1 MNTPNATDMNFANGN
16 LCTECFL
23 TLLILTLLIT
33 AQVPYA
39 FSAQGNVGNRLSCE
53 PILCDLIQEKVTS
66 DLGVAAFDGFKDS
79 LRRFYQMN
87 DMKLA
92 WFDQRGKPT
101 DQAFQVADIL
111 ADAAAK
117 GLDPHA
123 YGGDIWKGRLLE
135 IRDKEVT
142 DSGRD
147 RIYRLAP
154 VDAGISVSLMR
165 YASDIRLGRINPAD
179 VGADLNVEDKRFDL
193 AAALFAHLHD
203 PDIKSALKKIEPP
216 YRGYWNLLYWLSIY
230 DRLSHDPK
238 LNVPLPV
245 TATVHPGEK
254 YAAMSDL
261 RYRLTAYGDL
271 KLEEGMDSSSEAK
284 EQSSQD
290 HSAATDTTYTEAT
303 VKAIKH
309 FQARHGLTPDGIIG
323 KNTFAA
329 LNVPASKR
337 VEQIKLSLERWRWLP
352 DQAGDRIIAVNMPQ
366 FKLFG
371 LEKRTANFYDPVLN
385 MKVIIGKAYK
395 RHQTPIFTG
404 MMRYVVFSP
413 YWNVPYSILKKE
425 LLPKIR
431 QDHSY
436 VAKHNYEIV
445 KAFTPEEQ
453 PLPVNNKTIDGLV
466 RGIYHLRQKPG
477 PENALGPIKFIFPN
491 RHTIFLHGTPA
502 QNLFR
507 FETRTFSHGCIRVEH
522 PDLLALFV
530 LKANGDWTLER
541 IHELMD
547 SKKWKRVNLKRPLPV
562 FIFYSSAVAEQKD
575 RILFFRDIYGYD
587 ERLKEAILSL
597 GQAL

>member
-1 MNTPNATDMNFANGN
+1 MDTPNTTDMNSTTNH
-16 LCTECFL
+16 LCIER
-23 TLLILTLLIT
+23 LLALSILTLLIT
-33 AQVPYA
+33 AHVPRA
-39 FSAQGNVGNRLSCE
+39 FSAQENVENRLSCE
-53 PILCDLIQEKVTS
+53 PILCDLIQEKVTT

-92 WFDQRGKPT
+92 WFDQQGKPT
-101 DQAFQVADIL
+101 AQAFQVADIL

-123 YGGDIWKGRLLE
+123 YGGDIWKGRLQE
-135 IRDKEVT
+135 IRDKKSN
-142 DSGRD
+142 DSGKD

-154 VDAGISVSLMR
+154 IDAGISISLMR
-165 YASDIRLGRINPAD
+165 YASDIRLGRINPVD

-216 YRGYWNLLYWLSIY
+216 YRGYWNLLYWLSVY
-230 DRLSHDPK
+230 QQLSRDPRL
-238 LNVPLPV
+238 NAPLPV

-254 YAAMSDL
+254 YADLSDL
-261 RYRLTAYGDL
+261 RYRLMAYGDL
-271 KLEEGMDSSSEAK
+271 KEGQDSSTIAK
-284 EQSSQD
+284 EQSPKS
-290 HSAATDTTYTEAT
+290 SAITDTVYSGDI

-352 DQAGDRIIAVNMPQ
+352 DQVGDRIVAVNMPQ

-371 LEKRTANFYDPVLN
+371 LEKRAADFYDPVLT

-436 VAKHNYEIV
+436 VARHNYEIV
-445 KAFTPEEQ
+445 RAFTPEEQ
-453 PLPVNNKTIDGLV
+453 PLPVNDETIDGLV

-502 QNLFR
+502 KNLFR

-530 LKANGDWTLER
+530 LKDNGDWTLDR

-547 SKKWKRVNLKRPLPV
+547 SKQWKRINLKRPLPV

>member
-1 MNTPNATDMNFANGN
+1 MNIPNATDMNSTNN
-16 LCTECFL
+16 HLCIECFL
-23 TLLILTLLIT
+23 ALLILTLLIT
-33 AQVPYA
+33 AHVPCA
-39 FSAQGNVGNRLSCE
+39 FSAQENVENRLSCE

-92 WFDQRGKPT
+92 WFDQQGKPT
-101 DQAFQVADIL
+101 GHAFQIADIL

-117 GLDPHA
+117 GLDPHT
-123 YGGDIWKGRLLE
+123 YGGDIWKGRLQE
-135 IRDKEVT
+135 IRDKKVT
-142 DSGRD
+142 DKGKD

-154 VDAGISVSLMR
+154 IDAGISVSLMR
-165 YASDIRLGRINPAD
+165 YASDIRLGRINPVD

-216 YRGYWNLLYWLSIY
+216 YRGYWNLLYWLSVY
-230 DRLSHDPK
+230 LRLSQDPK
-238 LNVPLPV
+238 LDIPIPV
-245 TATVHPGEK
+245 TATVHPGGK

-261 RYRLTAYGDL
+261 RYRLMAYGDL
-271 KLEEGMDSSSEAK
+271 KEGQDSPIMTK
-284 EQSSQD
+284 DQSQKD
-290 HSAATDTTYTEAT
+290 CAITDTVYSGAV

-329 LNVPASKR
+329 LNIPVTKR
-337 VEQIKLSLERWRWLP
+337 VEQIRLSLERWRWLP
-352 DQAGDRIIAVNMPQ
+352 DQVGDRIIAVNMPQ

-371 LEKRTANFYDPVLN
+371 LEKRTADFYDPVLN

-445 KAFTPEEQ
+445 RAFTPEEQ
-453 PLPVNNKTIDGLV
+453 PLPVNDETIDGLV

-502 QNLFR
+502 KNLFR
-507 FETRTFSHGCIRVEH
+507 FETRIFSHGCIRVEH

-530 LKANGDWTLER
+530 LKDNGDWTIDR

-562 FIFYSSAVAEQKD
+562 FIFYSSAVAELKD

-587 ERLKEAILSL
+587 ERLKEAILYL